1 MNAVKMNKLAKD
13 FIAFF
18 FFAAVLAMLASA
30 LLNATGTPLIIA
42 LAFAYAVPAT
52 AGAAVRLYRD
62 VVADGQA
69 KNDNNQFSV

>member
-1 MNAVKMNKLAKD
+1 MNSVKMNKLAKD
-13 FIAFF
+13 FIAFL

-30 LLNATGTPLIIA
+30 LLNASGTPLIIA

-62 VVADGQA
+62 VFADDQG
-69 KNDNNQFSV
+69 KIDDNQFSV